1 MDNKILELKNIY
13 VKYNDKNL
21 LNNINLSFDKKT
33 ISCIIGFSG
42 CGKTT
47 LLKTIN
53 KSIVF
58 DDDLKLLGDIYF
70 NGQNINNIN
79 EEMLRTKI
87 AMLMQTPIVFPFSIY
102 KNLEYVLNY
111 HFKYT
116 KYEKEQKIIEVLKT
130 VRLYDE
136 IKNELNKSADKLSGG
151 QKQRL
156 CLARAL
162 LTEPEI
168 ILLDEPC
175 SALDIVN
182 TACIED
188 LLLDLKQNLTIIIV
202 THNIKEA
209 KKLNDRIIF
218 IKDGQVIE
226 DSTDFFDNPKTED
239 GKMFINANI

>member
-1 MDNKILELKNIY
+1 MDNKILELKNVY

-21 LNNINLSFDKKT
+21 LDNINLSFDKKT

-58 DDDLKLLGDIYF
+58 EDDLKLIGDIYF

-79 EEMLRTKI
+79 EEMLR
-87 AMLMQTPIVFPFSIY
+87 
-102 KNLEYVLNY
+102 
-111 HFKYT
+111 
-116 KYEKEQKIIEVLKT
+116 KT

-182 TACIED
+182 TTCIED
-188 LLLDLKQNLTIIIV
+188 LLLDLKQKLTIIIV

-209 KKLNDRIIF
+209 KKLNDRIL
-218 IKDGQVIE
+218 K
-226 DSTDFFDNPKTED
+226 
-239 GKMFINANI
+239 KMAKCL